1 MEHLFTKEQ
10 FITFR
15 DAFKALA
22 RNKQI
27 TAAHI
32 IAYNIV
38 RGYPMDRGF
47 TPITNQIK
55 LNNGL
60 FDTSGFV
67 KAKFQAAYAINGWAS
82 PNHTWVKFFDETKD
96 KEIQREDRKS
106 LKTLSPAAEL
116 LYNSLIYP
124 FKP

>member
-15 DAFKALA
+15 DAFKELA

-32 IAYNIV
+32 VAYNLV

-55 LNNGL
+55 LANGL
-60 FDTSGFV
+60 FDTSGFA
-67 KAKFQAAYAINGWAS
+67 KANGQAIYALSGWTRSIN
-82 PNHTWVKFFDETKD
+82 TWVKFFDETKD

-106 LKTLSPAAEL
+106 LKTQSPAAEL
-116 LYNSLIYP
+116 LYNALIYP